1 MIGQRRPWPDRSEL
15 PAIPFGAVNRAG
27 GPGHVAGL
35 QRHHLLPRALVGLA
49 CFARL
54 LGVVGSRAGLDDFR
68 RNGMLLPA
76 TEDAAVR
83 MGLPLHRGP
92 HQSYSAMV
100 CERLGG
106 IEADWAT
113 TRTHDADAAGH
124 AALRNLAALQA
135 ELRRSLL
142 DPRRTFRL
150 NGSDPLGGGTDFT
163 RLDAMAETLWDAT
176 QPPNGAVLAES
187 AAIAA

>member
-1 MIGQRRPWPDRSEL
+1 
-15 PAIPFGAVNRAG
+15 
-27 GPGHVAGL
+27 
-35 QRHHLLPRALVGLA
+35 
-49 CFARL
+49 
-54 LGVVGSRAGLDDFR
+54 
-68 RNGMLLPA
+68 
-76 TEDAAVR
+76 
-83 MGLPLHRGP
+83 
-92 HQSYSAMV
+92 MV
-100 CERLGG
+100 CDRLGG

-150 NGSDPLGGGTDFT
+150 NASDPLGGGIDFT
-163 RLDAMAETLWDAT
+163 RLDAMADTRWDAT

-187 AAIAA
+187 VAIAA